1 MSLFEPHTPLPA
13 GFDYQA
19 DFVQDHESLERV
31 LWKRLD
37 WFQQEIM
44 MFGKPVLQPRL
55 VAWYAEAGVDYG
67 YSGIRLQ
74 PRAFPAPLDML
85 RERLFQALGQR
96 FNSVLCNGYRDG
108 SDSMGWHADD
118 EPELGPR
125 PLIASV
131 SLGQTRRFRI
141 RSRVSKESVGL
152 DLEPGSLLL
161 MHGHSQR
168 DYQHALPKTRRAV
181 GRRINLTFRQVL
193 S

>member
-1 MSLFEPHTPLPA
+1 MSLFDADLGLPP
-13 GFDYQA
+13 GFDYQR
-19 DFVQDHESLERV
+19 DFVPDHEVLERV
-31 LWKRLD
+31 LWERLD

-55 VAWYAEAGVDYG
+55 VAWYAETGVDYG

-74 PRAFPAPLDML
+74 PRAFPAPLDTL
-85 RERLFQALGQR
+85 RERLFRALGQR

-108 SDSMGWHADD
+108 ADSMGWHADD

-125 PLIASV
+125 PLIASI

-141 RSRVSKESVGL
+141 RSRVSQESLGL
-152 DLEPGSLLL
+152 DLEPGSLLV
-161 MHGHSQR
+161 MYGHSQR

-181 GRRINLTFRQVL
+181 GRRINLTFRQVW